1 MFKWLFIFLFIYLIY
16 RLIQG
21 PRRRKNPAIRFQFK
35 TFGNQ
40 YQQKKTSER
49 PRLDEIEEAEYED
62 ITENEKKE
70 SEA

>member
-16 RLIQG
+16 RLIQS
-21 PRRRKNPAIRFQFK
+21 PRRRKKPAIRFQFK

-40 YQQKKTSER
+40 HQPNKSPQR

-70 SEA
+70 NDA